1 MQFKRVTMQDIADAC
16 GLSRNTVSKVF
27 NGRGSVPPATAELV
41 LRKSREL
48 GYGSPS
54 GEAPAA
60 QSGGNIALLTCRLPG
75 DFHFGTAFLP
85 SFTDQIS
92 RSGYSLKIYEIS
104 PEELREKRFPP
115 HFIPDQIAG
124 IVGIELFDSDYLDMI
139 CGLGIPTVLTDS
151 PPDAVFSLMQCDYV
165 TMESVAGIFALV
177 GRLAAAGAER
187 IGFVGDYRHCGS
199 FRERWS
205 AFRLGLEA
213 RGLRPDDRVCICDPD
228 TSPYSDPEWL
238 MSRIEQ
244 MPYLPDAFV
253 CANDFLAIHLMMALK
268 RKGYA
273 VPADVMIT
281 GFDGTTQSAFTDPPL
296 TTVQIYGADIGRIAA
311 DVLLIRIRNRSL
323 PYTWT
328 RVKTAPVW
336 RESIRPAAAGPE

>member
-1 MQFKRVTMQDIADAC
+1 MRFKRITMQAIADAC

-75 DFHFGTAFLP
+75 DFHFGTAFLS

-104 PEELREKRFPP
+104 PEELKEKRLPP
-115 HFIPDQIAG
+115 HFVPDQIAG
-124 IVGIELFDSDYLDMI
+124 IVGIELFDKDYLEMI

-151 PPDAVFSLMQCDYV
+151 PPEAVVSLMQCDYV
-165 TMESVAGIFALV
+165 MMESIAGVFALV
-177 GRLAAAGAER
+177 GRLAAAGAKR
-187 IGFVGDYRHCGS
+187 IGFVGDDLHCGS
-199 FRERWS
+199 FRERWTG
-205 AFRLGLEA
+205 FRFGLEDS
-213 RGLRPDDRVCICDPD
+213 GLRLDDRVCIRDPD
-228 TSPYSDPEWL
+228 TSPYGDPEWL
-238 MSRIEQ
+238 MSRIEK

-253 CANDFLAIHLMMALK
+253 CANDFLAIRLMLALK
-268 RKGYA
+268 RKGYS
-273 VPADVMIT
+273 VPADVMVT
-281 GFDGTTQSAFTDPPL
+281 GFDDMDQSAFTDPPL
-296 TTVQIYGADIGRIAA
+296 TTVHVYGTEVGLIAA
-311 DVLLIRIRNRSL
+311 DILLHRIRNRSL
-323 PYTWT
+323 PYTAI
-328 RVKTAPVW
+328 RVKTTPVW